1 MGICNLKP
9 LLCGKFTCMLVGIVC
24 IWLPLRGS
32 GGNSISKYWWQSWIH
47 KNHFA
52 FTCPKP
58 HTLKQMKYVW
68 SQSHL
73 VAGREWVPQ
82 KHLEPHYEAPIL
94 RWLTTEM
101 EEGHLW
107 SGLVLFHM
115 WLKCSLESALYKC
128 TCPCFILGTPGLP
141 KRVSFGQGIYWG
153 ASGDRK
159 KWQCRLFTASGC
171 RVQRKGVV
179 I

>member
-9 LLCGKFTCMLVGIVC
+9 LLCGKLTCMLVGIVC

-73 VAGREWVPQ
+73 LAGREWVPQ
-82 KHLEPHYEAPIL
+82 KHLEPHPEAPIL

-101 EEGHLW
+101 EEGAPLIWAGSVSHVTEVQSW
-107 SGLVLFHM
+107 
-115 WLKCSLESALYKC
+115 KC
-128 TCPCFILGTPGLP
+128 TLQMHLPMFYTWHPGTSYEGLLWTGDLLGNI
-141 KRVSFGQGIYWG
+141 RGQEKV
-153 ASGDRK
+153 AMQVVHS
-159 KWQCRLFTASGC
+159 KWL
-171 RVQRKGVV
+171 
-179 I
+179 